1 MNTFFTHCNKYSQ
14 KQGISTADHRGF
26 SLRGFSL
33 VELMISVALGLV
45 VSLGVIQVMVS
56 NRVTNEINRTLA
68 EVQESGRF
76 VLTRIRNELLETG
89 LYDSIYTDIA
99 AGVDVTQE
107 EAFVRNH
114 PIILPGHLPA
124 RVALG
129 STNGA
134 GASND
139 QLVISLQEAHDCNGA
154 SWGAVGGEEQ
164 HIVNHYYV
172 VDNELRCD
180 GYSGRILRGLV
191 PSASTDSSGT
201 VVLMDGI
208 QSFQVQ
214 YGISSVDP
222 RDKDRAV
229 QYITADQLPA
239 AESLNQLVVA
249 VRIAVLV
256 QSNSRVSSAPD
267 KLFTVLDVS
276 DQTVDNEH
284 YGQVFS
290 HTIALRN
297 VKNYLR
303 SL

>member
-1 MNTFFTHCNKYSQ
+1 MNLFVTHCNNYSQ
-14 KQGISTADHRGF
+14 IQGETTQTNC
-26 SLRGFSL
+26 GFSL

-56 NRVTNEINRTLA
+56 NRVTNEVNQTLA

-89 LYDSIYTDIA
+89 LYDSVYTDIA
-99 AGVDVTQE
+99 AGADITQE

-114 PIILPGHLPA
+114 PIILPGHLLA
-124 RVALG
+124 RAGLG
-129 STNGA
+129 STNGEGTA
-134 GASND
+134 ND
-139 QLVISLQEAHDCNGA
+139 QLVVSLQGENDCNGS
-154 SWGAVGGEEQ
+154 SWGAIDGEEQ
-164 HIVNHYYV
+164 HVVNHYYV
-172 VDNELRCD
+172 VGNELRCD
-180 GYSGRILRGLV
+180 GYSGRILRGVV
-191 PSASTDSSGT
+191 PSASTSSSGT
-201 VVLMDGI
+201 VVLMDGV

-214 YGISSVDP
+214 YGISSVNP

-239 AESLNQLVVA
+239 AEALNQLVVS
-249 VRIAVLV
+249 VRIAVLI

-267 KLFTVLDVS
+267 KTFTVLDVS
-276 DQTVDNEH
+276 EQTVDNDH

-290 HTIALRN
+290 HTVALRN
-297 VKNYLR
+297 VKNYVR